1 MLQYALRTARF
12 PVNNPA
18 RIKLTHYPSSDRG
31 QLKSDLERNR
41 LVSGARFRRVAA
53 AMIASWDMGQ
63 RFPKRLGERPRN
75 RSAGQRKRLPLALLR
90 LGTAAMT
97 ETSAGYFWIGF
108 GPIFA
113 GMVLFAWNLAT
124 IVAIGLF
131 SRRNVHKG
139 F

>member
-1 MLQYALRTARF
+1 
-12 PVNNPA
+12 
-18 RIKLTHYPSSDRG
+18 
-31 QLKSDLERNR
+31 
-41 LVSGARFRRVAA
+41 
-53 AMIASWDMGQ
+53 MIASWDIGQ
-63 RFPKRLGERPRN
+63 RYPKRLGERPRN
-75 RSAGQRKRLPLALLR
+75 RSAGQRRRLPLALLR
-90 LGTAAMT
+90 LGTAAKT
-97 ETSAGYFWIGF
+97 ETAAGYFWIGF